1 MLSILGQQ
9 LATSPRHPRREFL
22 RVGALGSLGLG
33 LPEMLALQNGAV
45 AAGPTTTFG
54 RAKRCI
60 LMHLWGAAPHQDT
73 FDLKPE
79 APAEVR
85 GPFLPIPTNVSGVEI
100 GDHLPLLS
108 RHAEKFTI
116 VRSVNH
122 REGDHQAAFHDMMT
136 GNRYQWLDKR
146 NAAKPT
152 DNPNIGAVLSHLKP
166 RKNGL
171 PEYVQLPSL
180 LQTNSG
186 KIVPGQN
193 AGFLGKSFDPFLV
206 KAVDNYK
213 PAHDPGFTDFNPPAF
228 RNPGGSLSNIRID
241 RRRKLLASVEDGFD
255 KAERGKRLVG
265 FDDYYQQAFSLVA
278 SSKARQAFNLAAE
291 PPEVRSRYGFTP
303 FGQSCLLAR
312 RLVEVGVPLVNIY
325 WRNGRRRTDIG
336 WDNHINNFA
345 NLKNWQLPPTDMAVA
360 ALFDELGQRGLLE
373 DTLVVLMG
381 EFGRTPGI
389 SAEGGRQHWPFCYS
403 VVMAGAGISG
413 GQVFG
418 ASDSKAG
425 YPARDAVSPFDIG
438 ASIFHLLGVDVTRV
452 FHDFLGRPHRV
463 CKGTPITELVGT

>member
-9 LATSPRHPRREFL
+9 LANSPRHPRREFL

-33 LPEMLALQNGAV
+33 LPEMLALQNQAD

-73 FDLKPE
+73 FDLKPD

-85 GPFLPIPTNVSGVEI
+85 GPFLPIPTNVPGVEI

-122 REGDHQAAFHDMMT
+122 SEGDHQAAFHDMMT

-152 DNPNIGAVLSHLKP
+152 DNPNIGAVLAHLKP
-166 RKNGL
+166 RRNGL

-213 PAHDPGFTDFNPPAF
+213 PAHDPTFGEFNPPAF

-241 RRRKLLASVEDGFD
+241 RRRKLLASVEKGFD
-255 KAERGKRLVG
+255 KAERGKQLVG

-278 SSKARQAFNLAAE
+278 SNKAREAFNLSDE
-291 PPEVRSRYGFTP
+291 PHEVRSRYGFTP

-312 RLVEVGVPLVNIY
+312 RLVEVGVPLVNVY

-336 WDNHINNFA
+336 FSPGQTARTALNTSSGKRIR
-345 NLKNWQLPPTDMAVA
+345 LSRLPA
-360 ALFDELGQRGLLE
+360 
-373 DTLVVLMG
+373 
-381 EFGRTPGI
+381 
-389 SAEGGRQHWPFCYS
+389 YS
-403 VVMAGAGISG
+403 SVRRLATGVMK
-413 GQVFG
+413 V
-418 ASDSKAG
+418 DSK
-425 YPARDAVSPFDIG
+425 
-438 ASIFHLLGVDVTRV
+438 
-452 FHDFLGRPHRV
+452 
-463 CKGTPITELVGT
+463 

>member
-33 LPEMLALQNGAV
+33 LPEMLALQNQAD

-73 FDLKPE
+73 FDLKPD

-85 GPFLPIPTNVSGVEI
+85 GPFLPIPTNVPGVEI

-122 REGDHQAAFHDMMT
+122 SEGDHQAAFHDMMT

-152 DNPNIGAVLSHLKP
+152 DNPNIGAVLAHLKP
-166 RKNGL
+166 RRNGL

-213 PAHDPGFTDFNPPAF
+213 PAHDPTFGEFNPPAF

-241 RRRKLLASVEDGFD
+241 RRRKLLASVEKGFD
-255 KAERGKRLVG
+255 KAERGKQLVG

-278 SSKARQAFNLAAE
+278 SNKAREAFNLSDE
-291 PPEVRSRYGFTP
+291 PHEVRSRYGFTP

-312 RLVEVGVPLVNIY
+312 RLVEVGVPLVNVY
-325 WRNGRRRTDIG
+325 WRNGRRRTAMSVG
-336 WDNHINNFA
+336 GSCQFLRLA
-345 NLKNWQLPPTDMAVA
+345 K
-360 ALFDELGQRGLLE
+360 LLMW
-373 DTLVVLMG
+373 LSQPMSVRRRP
-381 EFGRTPGI
+381 F
-389 SAEGGRQHWPFCYS
+389 RQ
-403 VVMAGAGISG
+403 
-413 GQVFG
+413 
-418 ASDSKAG
+418 
-425 YPARDAVSPFDIG
+425 
-438 ASIFHLLGVDVTRV
+438 
-452 FHDFLGRPHRV
+452 
-463 CKGTPITELVGT
+463 